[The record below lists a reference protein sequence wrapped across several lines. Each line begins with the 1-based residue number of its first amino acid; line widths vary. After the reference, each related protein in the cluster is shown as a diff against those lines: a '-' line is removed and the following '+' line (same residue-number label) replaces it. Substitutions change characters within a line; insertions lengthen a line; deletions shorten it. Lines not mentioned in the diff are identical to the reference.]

1 MEPVT
6 ARPAPAVSLAGR
18 GYSKRELFWWLQA
31 LGWSAFGVLM
41 FVWGL
46 DYWRPID
53 AFINKLLM
61 VGLGF
66 AITMAFRAVF
76 RRMRA
81 ASVPHF
87 VTALVVA
94 VLAFAGAAVWIEI
107 GFALFQACLSLAYIG
122 QLQVHPSKIP
132 VGTLLYQGFVLL
144 TWSLLYFGINAVLEL
159 EQEKRRAS
167 AAEALAHQARLE
179 ALRSQLEPHFL
190 FNTLNAISTLVVEGE
205 NAQAAKMIAR
215 LSDFLRLTLETVE
228 RPEISVAEELEF
240 VRRYLEIEQVRFGD
254 RLRVTIEAAPEVMS
268 NRVPALLLQ
277 PLVENAAL
285 HGVESGAAQ
294 VEVHLA
300 ATRAGD
306 DGVRIAIENTV
317 APEARMP
324 APAESPGIGLRNTW
338 NRLTTHY
345 GAHFDLHWE
354 RPSADRVRLVL
365 DLPAAPLAAGA

>member
-277 PLVENAAL
+277 PLVENAVK
-285 HGVESGAAQ
+285 HGVLARELGGSLT
-294 VEVHLA
+294 VHVARDNGELVLSVQ
-300 ATRAGD
+300 D
-306 DGVRIAIENTV
+306 DGPGIPQGQPLRHGVGLSNTAARLQEIYGPSARFHVGAGPGGGVTVTV
-317 APEARMP
+317 AIPASFVTEA
-324 APAESPGIGLRNTW
+324 S
-338 NRLTTHY
+338 
-345 GAHFDLHWE
+345 
-354 RPSADRVRLVL
+354 
-365 DLPAAPLAAGA
+365 